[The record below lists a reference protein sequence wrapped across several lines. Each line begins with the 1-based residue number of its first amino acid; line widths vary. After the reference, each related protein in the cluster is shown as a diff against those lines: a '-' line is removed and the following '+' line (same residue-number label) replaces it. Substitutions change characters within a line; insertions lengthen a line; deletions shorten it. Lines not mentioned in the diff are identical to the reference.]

1 MTDYTVEDGLLKFAH
16 EFSNGQTSF
25 FYLEPDPNLTP
36 EQQIESFVAQEQEF
50 IDQVEEWQSQ

>member
-25 FYLEPDPNLTP
+25 FYLETDPNLTP
-36 EQQIESFVAQEQEF
+36 EQQISSFVELEQAL
-50 IDQVEEWQSQ
+50 ITQVEEWQSQ

>member
-36 EQQIESFVAQEQEF
+36 EQQISSFVDLEQAL
-50 IDQVEEWQSQ
+50 ITQVEEWQSQ